1 MAERSK
7 RRGRNPQDS
16 QVRSL
21 MEDIGG
27 DGCGADGSTDTAL
40 LFTLPTERTCP
51 GGGQV
56 WTFPLC
62 KSDVCAARKR
72 SAKPSSEAE
81 CSHQS
86 CVLSGSFGEVSGVA
100 GGTEPEE

>member
-7 RRGRNPQDS
+7 RRGGKPQVS
-16 QVRSL
+16 LIRSL
-21 MEDIGG
+21 MEGIDG

-56 WTFPLC
+56 RTFPLC
-62 KSDVCAARKR
+62 KSDV
-72 SAKPSSEAE
+72 
-81 CSHQS
+81 
-86 CVLSGSFGEVSGVA
+86 
-100 GGTEPEE
+100 